1 MVAPPS
7 TADPN
12 YVDGSGLSAYDRS
25 LSAHADAQRTLQD
38 MVAARHQRHA
48 QADKIR
54 AEKSASIVRAM
65 SRAVRAQARKL
76 SGTGPSTGAST
87 GAESSQNTSRLGK
100 VSAAGGVRRGR
111 WPLCT
116 WLKGVTAESSFCR
129 DKRVRCAQMLVPPW
143 ARKSTKTPR
152 VAGTGSPGS
161 LVNPVDSRQLASSL
175 KRRSKALGIA
185 LPPSKVSCHE
195 WVCLLLFVPV
205 PMSRPSHTPIRPCTV
220 IRKPKPALVASGSW

>member
-100 VSAAGGVRRGR
+100 VSAGGGVRRGR
-111 WPLCT
+111 WPLRT

-129 DKRVRCAQMLVPPW
+129 DKRVRCAPDVGSAVGPEIDENAACGWDRQPW
-143 ARKSTKTPR
+143 ITCEPRGFTP
-152 VAGTGSPGS
+152 VGVKP
-161 LVNPVDSRQLASSL
+161 Q
-175 KRRSKALGIA
+175 
-185 LPPSKVSCHE
+185 
-195 WVCLLLFVPV
+195 
-205 PMSRPSHTPIRPCTV
+205 TPQ
-220 IRKPKPALVASGSW
+220 